1 MNKFAIL
8 LCFCL
13 VFNFS
18 KSMEESELLELMEGM
33 IKGLF
38 STGGCAKVFSDNKSK
53 LFSSLKETVET
64 FLKEGDLQKAL
75 SDFILNNQKI
85 SDFLEECKPFK
96 LLDEFKSFIT
106 TEGVTKIADN
116 IYNNAA
122 TLISQVNAL
131 KNAKN
136 KTDKGAIIG
145 EVLRLILPLSVN

>member
-1 MNKFAIL
+1 M
-8 LCFCL
+8 
-13 VFNFS
+13 
-18 KSMEESELLELMEGM
+18 
-33 IKGLF
+33 
-38 STGGCAKVFSDNKSK
+38 
-53 LFSSLKETVET
+53 KETVET